1 MKTKIPIYSAFQVKD
16 FRKLTMN
23 KNENTN
29 VYAIIK
35 TGGKQYRV
43 SKDDVI
49 DVELLN
55 DAELGS
61 KVNFETL
68 FVHDGK
74 NANIGLPNVSGFIVQ
89 GELLGF
95 ATGPKI
101 TSMKYKASHHQY
113 RKFGHRQH
121 YSRVKILEIGKENEV
136 KHGS

>member
-1 MKTKIPIYSAFQVKD
+1 MNSKT
-16 FRKLTMN
+16 
-23 KNENTN
+23 ENTKT
-29 VYAIIK
+29 YAIIK

-55 DAELGS
+55 DAKLGS
-61 KVNFETL
+61 EVSFEVL
-68 FVHDGK
+68 FVNDGATTK
-74 NANIGLPNVSGFIVQ
+74 LGAPSVPGFVVT

-95 ATGPKI
+95 STGPKI

-121 YSRVKILEIGKENEV
+121 YSRVKITEIGKDSGV
-136 KHGS
+136 KHGT

>member
-1 MKTKIPIYSAFQVKD
+1 MNSNKESTKK
-16 FRKLTMN
+16 
-23 KNENTN
+23 
-29 VYAIIK
+29 YAIIK

-43 SKDDVI
+43 SEDDVI

-61 KVNFETL
+61 EVNFEAL
-68 FVHDGK
+68 FVNDGT
-74 NANIGLPNVSGFIVQ
+74 AATIGHPNVAGFVVK

-121 YSRVKILEIGKENEV
+121 YSRVKITGIGKDNGG

>member
-1 MKTKIPIYSAFQVKD
+1 MNSKTEE
-16 FRKLTMN
+16 TN
-23 KNENTN
+23 K
-29 VYAIIK
+29 YAIIK

-43 SKDDVI
+43 SENDVI

-55 DAELGS
+55 DAKLGS
-61 KVNFETL
+61 EVSFEVL
-68 FVHDGK
+68 FVNDGQ
-74 NANIGLPNVSGFIVQ
+74 ATNVGTPSVPGFVVT

-95 ATGPKI
+95 STGPKI

-121 YSRVKILEIGKENEV
+121 YSRVKITGIGKDNGG